1 MIKASDIMHPGAQCI
16 GADQTLADAAMMMR
30 DMGVGAL
37 PICGAD
43 RKLKGIITDRDIVIQ
58 CLAEGRNPADMKAME
73 LAGHLHCVRAGD
85 SMEEVLKKMEMHQ
98 IRRIPVIDNDQL
110 VGMISEADLAM
121 GHREGG
127 REGGRLTDQ
136 QIVDFM
142 ESVYIKR

>member
-1 MIKASDIMHPGAQCI
+1 MITASDIMHPGAQCI
-16 GADQTLADAAMMMR
+16 GADQNLAEAAVMMR

-43 RKLKGIITDRDIVIQ
+43 RKLKGIITDRDIVIR

-73 LAGHLHCVRAGD
+73 LAGHLHCVRADD
-85 SMEEVLKKMEMHQ
+85 SIDDVLRKMEQHQ
-98 IRRIPVIDNDQL
+98 IRRIPVIDGEQL
-110 VGMISEADLAM
+110 IGMISEADLAM

-127 REGGRLTDQ
+127 RLTDQ

-142 ESVYIKR
+142 DSVYVER